1 MDTVRQ
7 IFSSLGDWVLAQ
19 VPTPPVNTAD
29 GTTARR
35 QAPSSETGVLAVR
48 TEPFSMDQ
56 VERFFTAPG
65 FVPGNAFASE
75 VFDENGPLPGRDSS
89 RFKRKPGGLASQF
102 DDESSSTRAL
112 LFAPNDAPDELP
124 QDPVEQQPTLRQP
137 DTLLRHRYM
146 V

>member
-1 MDTVRQ
+1 MDNVRQ
-7 IFSSLGDWVLAQ
+7 MFSTLGDWVLGQ
-19 VPTPPVNTAD
+19 VATPPANTPG
-29 GTTARR
+29 GTAARR
-35 QAPSSETGVLAVR
+35 QAPSSEPAMLAVR
-48 TEPFSMDQ
+48 AEPFSMDQ

-89 RFKRKPGGLASQF
+89 RFKRNPGSLAAQF
-102 DDESSSTRAL
+102 DDETSSTRAL

-124 QDPVEQQPTLRQP
+124 KDPVELQSTLRQP